1 MRVLI
6 GFGRIGRLVA
16 RVALQ
21 SDDVELVAVND
32 PFITTDYMTYMFKYD
47 TVHGS
52 WKHHEIKVKDSKTLL
67 FGEKEVTV
75 FGIRNPE
82 EIPWGETGA
91 EYVVES
97 TGVFTDK
104 DKAAAHLKGGA
115 KKVII
120 SAPSKDAPMFVV
132 GVNENEY
139 KSDINIVSNASCTTN
154 CLAPL
159 AKVINDRFGIVEG
172 LMTTVHSITATQKT
186 VDGPSSKDWRG
197 GRAASF
203 NIIPSSTGAAK
214 AVGKV
219 LPSLNGKLTGMS
231 FRVPTVD
238 VSVVDLT
245 VRIEKA
251 ATYAEIKAAIKEE
264 SEGKLKGI
272 LGYVEEDLVSTDF
285 LGDSR
290 SSIFDA
296 KAGIALNDNFV
307 KIVSWYDNEWGYS
320 FPFCWQHTCNRPGPP
335 HSQDKVIRLL
345 PPSLAVVYKRHF
357 RWHLHCFL
365 STDIVGD
372 KPILVRDFI
381 RSALYDPNH
390 GYFSKMSGSVGQLES
405 SIRFNQLQG
414 RVAYLQRLSNL
425 YKQHDISWF
434 TPVEL
439 FKPWYA
445 FGIAEAIMRTANL
458 SIPLKIYEIGG
469 GSGTC
474 AKCIMDYMML
484 NAPAKVYN
492 NMTYVS
498 VEISQSLAKKQ
509 LQTVGEVQ
517 SHLSKFRVE
526 RRDATDRSG
535 WGNGDHEPCWVIMLE
550 VLDNLP
556 HDLVYSPNQVSPW
569 MEVWLEKVK
578 DSYLPEVSIPGDRAP
593 LVSTKKHGRT
603 TDHGNYLDAKGDAD
617 IFFPTDFWLLERIDH
632 YCSGWSNEQKTSS
645 SLKSV
650 KKRRTIILDTASF
663 MDEFGLPSKTRTR
676 DGYNPLLDDFK
687 NTKFY
692 LSVPTHN
699 IT

>member
-1 MRVLI
+1 
-6 GFGRIGRLVA
+6 
-16 RVALQ
+16 
-21 SDDVELVAVND
+21 
-32 PFITTDYMTYMFKYD
+32 MTF
-47 TVHGS
+47 
-52 WKHHEIKVKDSKTLL
+52 
-67 FGEKEVTV
+67 
-75 FGIRNPE
+75 
-82 EIPWGETGA
+82 
-91 EYVVES
+91 
-97 TGVFTDK
+97 
-104 DKAAAHLKGGA
+104 
-115 KKVII
+115 
-120 SAPSKDAPMFVV
+120 
-132 GVNENEY
+132 
-139 KSDINIVSNASCTTN
+139 
-154 CLAPL
+154 
-159 AKVINDRFGIVEG
+159 
-172 LMTTVHSITATQKT
+172 
-186 VDGPSSKDWRG
+186 SSL
-197 GRAASF
+197 RAA
-203 NIIPSSTGAAK
+203 
-214 AVGKV
+214 
-219 LPSLNGKLTGMS
+219 
-231 FRVPTVD
+231 
-238 VSVVDLT
+238 
-245 VRIEKA
+245 
-251 ATYAEIKAAIKEE
+251 
-264 SEGKLKGI
+264 
-272 LGYVEEDLVSTDF
+272 
-285 LGDSR
+285 
-290 SSIFDA
+290 
-296 KAGIALNDNFV
+296 
-307 KIVSWYDNEWGYS
+307 KI
-320 FPFCWQHTCNRPGPP
+320 
-335 HSQDKVIRLL
+335 
-345 PPSLAVVYKRHF
+345 VYKRHF

-535 WGNGDHEPCWVIMLE
+535 WGKMVIFHDPFSSWGKFLLPFGILSIFFASKRISLPELYNHMSNGDHEPCWVIMLE

-578 DSYLPEVSIPGDRAP
+578 DRFVMCSQVSEVYKPIQDSLIAQCVKIIGLDEDHAAGRNRLVSAASYILSRAFPKPRRSWIPTGCLVSLNFQLLEVLHSALPKMSLIASDFSYLPEVSIPGDRAP

-603 TDHGNYLDAKGDAD
+603 TDHGNYLDAK
-617 IFFPTDFWLLERIDH
+617 
-632 YCSGWSNEQKTSS
+632 
-645 SLKSV
+645 V
-650 KKRRTIILDTASF
+650 
-663 MDEFGLPSKTRTR
+663 
-676 DGYNPLLDDFK
+676 
-687 NTKFY
+687 
-692 LSVPTHN
+692 
-699 IT
+699 

>member
-1 MRVLI
+1 
-6 GFGRIGRLVA
+6 
-16 RVALQ
+16 
-21 SDDVELVAVND
+21 
-32 PFITTDYMTYMFKYD
+32 MTF
-47 TVHGS
+47 
-52 WKHHEIKVKDSKTLL
+52 
-67 FGEKEVTV
+67 
-75 FGIRNPE
+75 
-82 EIPWGETGA
+82 
-91 EYVVES
+91 
-97 TGVFTDK
+97 
-104 DKAAAHLKGGA
+104 
-115 KKVII
+115 
-120 SAPSKDAPMFVV
+120 
-132 GVNENEY
+132 
-139 KSDINIVSNASCTTN
+139 
-154 CLAPL
+154 
-159 AKVINDRFGIVEG
+159 
-172 LMTTVHSITATQKT
+172 
-186 VDGPSSKDWRG
+186 SSL
-197 GRAASF
+197 RAA
-203 NIIPSSTGAAK
+203 
-214 AVGKV
+214 
-219 LPSLNGKLTGMS
+219 
-231 FRVPTVD
+231 
-238 VSVVDLT
+238 
-245 VRIEKA
+245 
-251 ATYAEIKAAIKEE
+251 
-264 SEGKLKGI
+264 
-272 LGYVEEDLVSTDF
+272 
-285 LGDSR
+285 
-290 SSIFDA
+290 
-296 KAGIALNDNFV
+296 
-307 KIVSWYDNEWGYS
+307 KI
-320 FPFCWQHTCNRPGPP
+320 
-335 HSQDKVIRLL
+335 
-345 PPSLAVVYKRHF
+345 VYKRHF

-535 WGNGDHEPCWVIMLE
+535 WGKMVIFHDPFSSWGKFLLPFGILSIFFASKRISLPELYNHMSNGDHEPCWVIMLE

-578 DSYLPEVSIPGDRAP
+578 DRFVMCSQVSEVYKPIQDSLIAQCVKIIGLDEDHAAGRNRLVSAASYILSRAFPKPRRSWIPTGCLVSLNFQLLEVLHSALPKMSLIASDFSYLPEVSIPGDRAP